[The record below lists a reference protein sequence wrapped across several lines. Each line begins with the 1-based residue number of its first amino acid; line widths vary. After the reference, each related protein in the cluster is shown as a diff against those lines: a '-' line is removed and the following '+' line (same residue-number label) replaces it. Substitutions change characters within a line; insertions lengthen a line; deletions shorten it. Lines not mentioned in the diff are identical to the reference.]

1 MVTQVLNIAKVF
13 GQKWWIVC
21 SFLLCFGC
29 NDAQKSVPYYMT
41 PDLSPTWDIK
51 ELKAGAHAIDTF
63 TFINHHGEE
72 FGSKQLAGKTY
83 LANFFFTSCPAI
95 CPKMSNNILK
105 VARHFVE
112 TDRVQ
117 IVSFSVTPDIDSVS
131 KLKQY
136 HEIYDMGKN
145 WSLLTGNQSDI
156 YKLARH
162 SFYVEEEFGLSL
174 DTDEFLHT
182 ERCILIDENG
192 HIRGVYNATVALDM
206 ERIIDDIDLLL
217 N

>member
-1 MVTQVLNIAKVF
+1 
-13 GQKWWIVC
+13 
-21 SFLLCFGC
+21 
-29 NDAQKSVPYYMT
+29 
-41 PDLSPTWDIK
+41 
-51 ELKAGAHAIDTF
+51 
-63 TFINHHGEE
+63 
-72 FGSKQLAGKTY
+72 
-83 LANFFFTSCPAI
+83 
-95 CPKMSNNILK
+95 MSNNILE
-105 VARHFVE
+105 VARHYVE
-112 TDRVQ
+112 SDRVQ
-117 IVSFSVTPDIDSVS
+117 IVSFSVTPDIDSVP

-136 HEIYDMGKN
+136 HEIYAMGKHWN
-145 WSLLTGNQSDI
+145 LLTGNQNDI

-174 DTDEFLHT
+174 DKDEFLHT